1 MGPEGGRP
9 GRPTQAVNAL
19 IMSRIAPEQNAF
31 KFKIAPHKQKSIV
44 KLFFFGR
51 KMGPVNG
58 ALCLSTPKHN
68 DKSGTGPPLIRPFLI
83 SGHVYGKI
91 LVICPLQGMAF

>member
-1 MGPEGGRP
+1 
-9 GRPTQAVNAL
+9 
-19 IMSRIAPEQNAF
+19 
-31 KFKIAPHKQKSIV
+31 
-44 KLFFFGR
+44 
-51 KMGPVNG
+51 MGPVNG